1 MHHLKDIFKKKLQ
14 KLAQTNR
21 SLFSSP
27 AKSVLKLGVFF
38 FFIFKKNKNFKN
50 ICLFW
55 KNSKIAPGRPP
66 QGRQGS
72 SHPSNGRQDLN
83 VIFFEFAKRSLDG
96 GRGPVAPPG
105 GTGPPTGDRGSPTL
119 YKPWP
124 PFPSHLS
131 PKIAPKI
138 QKKKRGLRR
147 RKAAKLCR
155 IAHLW
160 STGNFCMNPLIL
172 YNNLI

>member
-1 MHHLKDIFKKKLQ
+1 MVS
-14 KLAQTNR
+14 R
-21 SLFSSP
+21 
-27 AKSVLKLGVFF
+27 FF

-50 ICLFW
+50 ICPFW
-55 KNSKIAPGRPP
+55 KILKMAPGRPWG
-66 QGRQGS
+66 GRQVS
-72 SHPSNGRQDLN
+72 YRPSNRRHELN
-83 VIFFEFAKRSLDG
+83 VFFLNLQRGPGRGCVEG
-96 GRGPVAPPG
+96 GGPVAPP
-105 GTGPPTGDRGSPTL
+105 TGDRGLSPVAPPTGDRGSPTL
-119 YKPWP
+119 YKPWL

-138 QKKKRGLRR
+138 QKKRGARR

-160 STGNFCMNPLIL
+160 STGNFRMNPLIL